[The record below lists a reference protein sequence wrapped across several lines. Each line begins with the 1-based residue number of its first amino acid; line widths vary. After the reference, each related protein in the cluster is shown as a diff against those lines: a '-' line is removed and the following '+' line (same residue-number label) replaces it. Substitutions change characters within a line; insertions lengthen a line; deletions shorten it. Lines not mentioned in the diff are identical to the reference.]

1 MYVAVVALELA
12 QQHVADII
20 GRRRQTVAHALM
32 VIEDKRDDRAFDE
45 AVELIGRNI
54 LVGPNGTRYQ
64 EQLLAAVRTLD
75 ADPKT
80 RQAVV
85 VTVETYVVGQ
95 ITFAL
100 DEQGS
105 AETEHRSP
113 TRSRQAVRQYQRDL
127 MATGEFPQLSSVG
140 PPQPS
145 SAADRERYFN
155 LGLDW
160 LLAGIGAG
168 LEPDAGPH
176 PAG

>member
-1 MYVAVVALELA
+1 M
-12 QQHVADII
+12 
-20 GRRRQTVAHALM
+20 
-32 VIEDKRDDRAFDE
+32 
-45 AVELIGRNI
+45 
-54 LVGPNGTRYQ
+54 
-64 EQLLAAVRTLD
+64 
-75 ADPKT
+75 
-80 RQAVV
+80 
-85 VTVETYVVGQ
+85 VGQ

-145 SAADRERYFN
+145 SAADRERYFS

-168 LEPDAGPH
+168 LEPDAAPH